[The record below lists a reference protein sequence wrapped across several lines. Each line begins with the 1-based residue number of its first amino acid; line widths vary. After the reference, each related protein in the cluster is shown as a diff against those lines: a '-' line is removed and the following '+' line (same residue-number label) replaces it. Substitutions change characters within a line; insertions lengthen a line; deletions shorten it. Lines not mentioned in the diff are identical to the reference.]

1 MKTKKPVV
9 SKISTL
15 KNKKQKPVDS
25 VALKL
30 KVSPKQDLMKQIS
43 PTVEEVRERTEW
55 KKEKRD
61 YWSNRFRKVL
71 AEIAIRPK
79 VKKSNF
85 L

>member
-1 MKTKKPVV
+1 
-9 SKISTL
+9 
-15 KNKKQKPVDS
+15 
-25 VALKL
+25 
-30 KVSPKQDLMKQIS
+30 MKQIS